1 MSNSTLFGCGMNFE
15 NSSDIIFVHKMNE
28 SMEKQVIG
36 RAQRFGR
43 TSILNIIYLE
53 YENEST
59 FIVGKNNYFNMEDED
74 GDGDGDV
81 SNDKLKDFYNN
92 MQLDNIINSVSNLD
106 FSMISSNEIIQN
118 DDNETKVTLLN
129 NDNTILLPDIPSEP
143 IDVNLQELISSLF

>member
-1 MSNSTLFGCGMNFE
+1 MYFE

-59 FIVGKNNYFNMEDED
+59 FIIGKNNYLNMEDEEVE
-74 GDGDGDV
+74 GDV